1 MGYKMKSK
9 SSTAKR
15 FKVTGSGKI
24 KFKHAKM
31 RHILGKKRHKSKRHL
46 RKAGIMSDADAKVIH
61 KLLPYK

>member
-1 MGYKMKSK
+1 MGYKLKSK

-15 FKVTGSGKI
+15 FKVTGNGHV

-31 RHILGKKRHKSKRHL
+31 RHILGKKRHKNKRQL
-46 RKAGIMSDADAKVIH
+46 RKAGMMAEPDEKTIR